1 MIKDDQEH
9 PVPEEWRDIL
19 KGIADAFAA
28 GDFELRRPQVEGV
41 LPISAALADSIRA
54 NVNAYGQPL
63 APLDQASWQHSVCR
77 WMDGYWQV
85 LVDLSTVSEPVS
97 DLTLHAKVH
106 ENEHV
111 RFEVGS
117 VDVA

>member
-9 PVPEEWRDIL
+9 PVPQEWRGLL
-19 KGIADAFAA
+19 KRIADAFAA
-28 GDFELRRPQVEGV
+28 GDFELNRHQVEGV
-41 LPISAALADSIRA
+41 SPISAALADSIRA
-54 NVNAYGQPL
+54 NVTAYGQAL
-63 APLDQASWQHSVCR
+63 APLDDASWQHSVCR
-77 WMDGYWQV
+77 WMNDYWQV

-106 ENEHV
+106 ENGEL

-117 VDVA
+117 DHVA